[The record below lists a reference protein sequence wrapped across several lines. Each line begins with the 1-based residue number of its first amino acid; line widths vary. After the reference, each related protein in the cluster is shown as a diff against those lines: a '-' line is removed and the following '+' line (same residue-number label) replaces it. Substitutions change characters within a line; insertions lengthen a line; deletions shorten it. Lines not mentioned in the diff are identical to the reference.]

1 MTNVTLSRPVV
12 LSMRRGFHPFAINLN
27 WRPYALLAPSL
38 VFLGAFTY
46 WPVAQVFWQSLHHED
61 RRDSIFVGLGNF
73 AALAQDPAFRHALAN
88 NLLYAF
94 GTVIPSLFL
103 ALWFAVALQQ
113 STWFNA
119 LLRSLIFIP
128 VLVPL
133 VAIASLFLFIFLP
146 SIGLLD
152 HYLAMLGVAS
162 INWVGD
168 PDIALASIMG
178 LTIWKNAGYY
188 MLFFLAGL
196 QAIPGEAYEIAL
208 IEGASPWQRMRYV
221 TLPYLHNS
229 LAFVFVIALLN
240 VVTQVDHIFVLTKGG
255 PSESTNLLL
264 FYIYQQAVEQYDIGK
279 AAAATVVALA
289 FLLGL
294 SAVSLRR
301 MEQSAEA
308 QS

>member
-1 MTNVTLSRPVV
+1 MSNITLSRPPAFS
-12 LSMRRGFHPFAINLN
+12 LRLGFSPAAIKLN
-27 WRPYALLAPSL
+27 PRAYLLLAPSL

-46 WPVAQVFWQSLHHED
+46 WPVAQVFWESLHQQNRSH
-61 RRDSIFVGLGNF
+61 IVYVGIQNFV
-73 AALAQDPAFRHALAN
+73 ALAQDPAFLHALTN
-88 NLLYAF
+88 NLVYAV
-94 GTVIPSLFL
+94 GTVVPSLVL
-103 ALWFAVALQQ
+103 ALWFAVAVQR
-113 STWFNA
+113 STWFNT

-146 SIGLLD
+146 GVGLLD

-168 PDIALASIMG
+168 PDIALASIIG

-229 LAFVFVIALLN
+229 LAFVFVIAALN

-255 PSESTNLLL
+255 PAESTDLLL
-264 FYIYQQAVEQYDIGK
+264 FYVYQQAVEQYDIGK

-289 FLLGL
+289 FLLAL